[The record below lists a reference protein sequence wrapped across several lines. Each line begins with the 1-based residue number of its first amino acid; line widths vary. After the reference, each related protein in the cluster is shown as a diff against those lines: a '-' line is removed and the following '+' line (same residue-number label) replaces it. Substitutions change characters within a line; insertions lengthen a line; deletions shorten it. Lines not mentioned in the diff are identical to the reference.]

1 MIFLGFPQPSPSL
14 RGALPLPVAESTLL
28 GTVTSVDPRSPDF
41 MTFTLQTMS
50 GAQWTVTYDST
61 QGVSPVARGDLAT
74 VLGTPTSGDTF
85 NAYWVFARMV
95 YRMNPPT
102 PIKAP
107 PSPGPIPYR
116 GRF

>member
-1 MIFLGFPQPSPSL
+1 MIFLGFPQPAPSPHG
-14 RGALPLPVAESTLL
+14 RLPLPVAKSTLI
-28 GTVTSVDPRSPDF
+28 GTVTSVTPRSPDF
-41 MTFTLQTMS
+41 MTFTLRTTS

-61 QGVSPVARGDLAT
+61 RGLSPVAPGDLAT

-95 YRMNPPT
+95 YRINPPT

-107 PSPGPIPYR
+107 PWPGPIPYR
-116 GRF
+116 GGF